1 MKKWMYVRTNGY
13 DMIVKIDGE
22 TARVIT
28 ETEDFPKSDDLVES
42 FMADVIDAD
51 NSDSWEEYPAD
62 AILAEIDASDEI
74 VYEAEID
81 RD

>member
-13 DMIVKIDGE
+13 DMIVKIDGD

-28 ETEDFPKSDDLVES
+28 ETEDFPKSDDLVEN

-62 AILAEIDASDEI
+62 TFLAEVYAADEI
-74 VYEAEID
+74 VYEEEV
-81 RD
+81 

>member
-22 TARVIT
+22 TARVLT

-62 AILAEIDASDEI
+62 AILAEIDATDEI
-74 VYEAEID
+74 LYEKEES
-81 RD
+81 R

>member
-1 MKKWMYVRTNGY
+1 MSRWMYARTNGY
-13 DMIVKIDGE
+13 DMIVKIAGD

-28 ETEDFPKSDDLVES
+28 ETKDFPKSDDLVES

-62 AILAEIDASDEI
+62 AILAEIDAADEI
-74 VYEAEID
+74 VYEKEV
-81 RD
+81 

>member
-22 TARVIT
+22 TARVLT
-28 ETEDFPKSDDLVES
+28 QTEDFPKSDDMVES

-51 NSDSWEEYPAD
+51 NSDSWEKYPAD
-62 AILAEIDASDEI
+62 EILAEIDATDEI
-74 VYEAEID
+74 VYELEV
-81 RD
+81 